1 MMRAFGLPGL
11 VAALALALLPASAG
25 AGSGGHDHRL
35 NGPFPG
41 PPLGALQNEAWGRLG
56 LHQYLRAN
64 PPRHHVH
71 PHHRGFVWIEPSWQ
85 WNGFQWMWVPGYWTP
100 RH

>member
-1 MMRAFGLPGL
+1 MRAFGLPGL

-25 AGSGGHDHRL
+25 AGSGGH
-35 NGPFPG
+35 G
-41 PPLGALQNEAWGRLG
+41 
-56 LHQYLRAN
+56 HQYLRAN